1 MSAHT
6 LKYSEFISAFKN
18 AKSKEEE
25 AATIL
30 DAFRAETKIQ
40 ALVTTGDLN
49 LAEARI
55 ETKMEKL
62 STKMEKM
69 KFDLIRWMIGIIIGG
84 VWIPIGFAVL
94 SKHFSL

>member
-6 LKYSEFISAFKN
+6 LKYSEFIHAFKN

-30 DAFRAETKIQ
+30 DAFRAETKVQ
-40 ALVTTGDLN
+40 GLVTTSDLN

-55 ETKMEKL
+55 ETKMEK
-62 STKMEKM
+62 M
-69 KFDLIRWMIGIIIGG
+69 KFDLIRWMVGIIIGG
-84 VWIPIGFAVL
+84 VWLPIAFAIL
-94 SKHFSL
+94 SKHVFV